1 MTPVASIDI
10 DEEME
15 RLLSPRTVG
24 GLLGKMVDLLRKLD
38 EAGILD
44 AISSLA
50 ASDVVGGELAKVLL
64 TTDLVRLL
72 NGIDNLLRLAGGEL
86 SDGEA
91 VDSIEKLLGLA
102 KALNRLGVLD
112 SLEDL
117 AGNPPELLV
126 DASKALLGTGGF
138 IHLLNNL
145 DELNKALTAI
155 DFKALASLMD
165 ALMRGGLK
173 AGAGPQDS
181 LGGLIKRSYPMTM
194 PRED

>member
-1 MTPVASIDI
+1 M
-10 DEEME
+10 
-15 RLLSPRTVG
+15 
-24 GLLGKMVDLLRKLD
+24 
-38 EAGILD
+38 
-44 AISSLA
+44 
-50 ASDVVGGELAKVLL
+50 
-64 TTDLVRLL
+64 
-72 NGIDNLLRLAGGEL
+72 
-86 SDGEA
+86 
-91 VDSIEKLLGLA
+91 DSIEKLLGLA

-181 LGGLIKRSYPMTM
+181 LGG
-194 PRED
+194 